1 MTHRSSAWLVT
12 ILAGLLAACSGVS
25 VNSDYDQS
33 YDFSK
38 LHNYAWA
45 DISGDKQAADQITL
59 RRVMDATDQALAA
72 KGFAKS
78 DPSQAN
84 FLVAIQ
90 TGKQQQTQYNTYGM
104 GGWWRGG
111 GMTTTTEQNY
121 DTGTLILD
129 MVDANKKELIWRGS
143 ASGVVNPGDSTEKKT
158 QNVNE
163 AVTKI
168 LANFP
173 PTKSS

>member
-1 MTHRSSAWLVT
+1 MKYRSSLWIVAG
-12 ILAGLLAACSGVS
+12 LAGLLAACSGMS

-33 YDFSK
+33 YDFSS

-59 RRVMDATDQALAA
+59 RRVMDATDQVLEG
-72 KGFAKS
+72 KGFTKT
-78 DPSQAN
+78 DPSQAS

-104 GGWWRGG
+104 GGWWAAG
-111 GMTTTTEQNY
+111 GMTTTTEQTY

-129 MVDANKKELIWRGS
+129 IVDANKKQLIWRGS
-143 ASGVVNPGDSTEKKT
+143 ASGVVNPDDSTQKKT
-158 QNVNE
+158 ENVNE

-173 PTKSS
+173 PQKSS